1 MAELANKN
9 TEKADEEGL
18 KQGLRAEE
26 RQQGELRE
34 YRTTQVE
41 QQSRAEKLVAENTD
55 EKITSQNQ
63 TAIIPSSEDIKIVSP
78 QLDEEDQQKHL
89 SSEVNKKQDLQ
100 ILLQQLQRERSD
112 LLTQVERLFLTESA
126 QATDNTAP
134 CRSCHHS
141 SLRSLEE
148 TERMKSAL
156 KSRRS
161 TSPTRQPP
169 VKGGTYDSELM
180 RVLRER
186 DEMQSILDKYERHLS
201 EIQANI
207 RVLTAERDKIKMR
220 YQQAQSEITELRREV
235 LRSMASQGSKYG
247 ATAQSMLKR
256 LEAERDEAMS
266 NFHRMS
272 TERDSLRE
280 RLKISQETAISERAH
295 LEQRVED
302 LRKTL
307 LTMEQERAELKS
319 RQAQMKEG
327 MVGLEEQV
335 NVLSGKLAAAD
346 GELSCLKNECN
357 MLRLSNTQTENSL
370 SETQK
375 RLINRIG
382 DLQRVQKKN
391 QHLEEKNDSLQK
403 ELTVLREELNVLQNT
418 VFELTQHRDT
428 LQEHL
433 ERKNDLLCSNNKQ
446 LDEKENSI
454 HNMSLQIEDLEASLQ
469 AVKETVSSRDRELGR
484 MRRKLMDSEDELNA
498 VVKLKDATLRDNTQL
513 REDMDQMCLDKKMK
527 IDEAAHEIEVL
538 ERKVQNYV
546 SDISNIEDQ
555 LSSKERECKALQ
567 ECQMQLRT
575 SDSEKRRLRERVES
589 LERSLQEAIS
599 AEQSCSAELK
609 QLTSTI
615 KKHEEELWQMQSK
628 QLNTHYDL
636 EKTRDLCVKLDSGK
650 EAVQEELESCRSELE
665 LLRKQLASEREKELH
680 LHLSSQERLVEIQLL
695 RDKLAV
701 AESKASTQ
709 SREMAQIRT
718 RFTLLEAD
726 IEATRRQLNLERE
739 EREHAV
745 KEVRRLG
752 LSSTFSAPILSSTMR
767 TSLSPVHHS
776 LSPNK
781 SHSPGRSPHTTS
793 DHLPLGRSPNRC
805 NLGTMAEIYVH
816 VSRND
821 VTVSQQFDGL

>member
-1 MAELANKN
+1 MAELSNKN
-9 TEKADEEGL
+9 TEKAEEEGL
-18 KQGLRAEE
+18 KQGLKAEE

-41 QQSRAEKLVAENTD
+41 QHSRAEKLVAENTD
-55 EKITSQNQ
+55 EKITSQHQ
-63 TAIIPSSEDIKIVSP
+63 TAIIPPSGDIKTVSP
-78 QLDEEDQQKHL
+78 QLDEDDQQKQL

-126 QATDNTAP
+126 QVTDNTAP
-134 CRSCHHS
+134 CHSCHNS
-141 SLRSLEE
+141 SLHSLEE
-148 TERMKSAL
+148 TERMKSTL

-161 TSPTRQPP
+161 SSPIRQPP

-235 LRSMASQGSKYG
+235 LRSMASQGSKYSV
-247 ATAQSMLKR
+247 TAQSMLKR

-302 LRKTL
+302 LKKTL

-335 NVLSGKLAAAD
+335 NTLSGKLATTD

-357 MLRLSNTQTENSL
+357 VLRLSNTQTENSL

-391 QHLEEKNDSLQK
+391 QHLEEKNESLQK

-433 ERKNDLLCSNNKQ
+433 ERKNNLLCSNNKQ

-469 AVKETVSSRDRELGR
+469 AVEETVSSRDRELDR
-484 MRRKLMDSEDELNA
+484 MRRKLLDSEDELDA
-498 VVKLKDATLRDNTQL
+498 VVELKDATLRDNMQL
-513 REDMDQMCLDKKMK
+513 REDMDQMCLDKKALQMK
-527 IDEAAHEIEVL
+527 IDKASQEIEVL

-628 QLNTHYDL
+628 QLNTHHDL

-650 EAVQEELESCRSELE
+650 EAVQQELESCRSELE

-701 AESKASTQ
+701 AESKSSTQ

-718 RFTLLEAD
+718 RFTLLESD
-726 IEATRRQLNLERE
+726 IESTRRQLNMERE

-752 LSSTFSAPILSSTMR
+752 LSTTFSAPLLSSTMR
-767 TSLSPVHHS
+767 NSLSPVHHS

-781 SHSPGRSPHTTS
+781 SHSPGHLPHTTS
-793 DHLPLGRSPNRC
+793 DHLPLGRSPNR
-805 NLGTMAEIYVH
+805 
-816 VSRND
+816 S
-821 VTVSQQFDGL
+821 VTFRKPYD